1 MDCNIKEAII
11 IRLLITILVFYI
23 LKICNT
29 KKYILIIL
37 PVILILLDLIDGVLV
52 QYNNKYCRYNTH
64 TFSYQINDK
73 IADSISYIFMLY
85 LLPKNTILNF
95 FILYRII
102 GVILF
107 YYTKN
112 SQWLII
118 FFDFVKEYLI
128 YLYFFKNNTLMLIV
142 MILLKIVFE
151 FVFHTYHNKNNY

>member
-1 MDCNIKEAII
+1 MDCNIKEAIVS
-11 IRLLITILVFYI
+11 RLLITILVFYN
-23 LKICNT
+23 LKIHNT

-37 PVILILLDLIDGVLV
+37 PVILILLDSIDGNIIK
-52 QYNNKYCRYNTH
+52 YNNKYCRYNTH

-73 IADSISYIFMLY
+73 IADLISYIFMLY

-128 YLYFFKNNTLMLIV
+128 YLYFFKDSTLMLIV

-151 FVFHTYHNKNNY
+151 FIFHTYHNKNNY

>member
-37 PVILILLDLIDGVLV
+37 PVILILLDSIDS
-52 QYNNKYCRYNTH
+52 NIIKYSTN

-128 YLYFFKNNTLMLIV
+128 YLYFFKNSTLMLIV

-151 FVFHTYHNKNNY
+151 FVYHTYHNKNNY